1 MVSPRWWRQP
11 CRAGWSVYVRSWW
24 QVRPTLQDNKTNQTV
39 RAKTVRMWSWCF
51 LQLLYTWA
59 FLMFSFSPS
68 DFATIL
74 HHSCFVY
81 LFIYQR
87 ETLELM
93 EPLLQL
99 FYILFCS
106 HRDFQLL
113 LQSHSFNS
121 GFHFF
126 FTLHWLKIKYTAQY
140 IFLRLFN
147 SSIICHSILF
157 RDFYSHSHSHL
168 WSTEWTI
175 NIVLRAF
182 GLWEST
188 FNFNCSIS

>member
-1 MVSPRWWRQP
+1 MKAAMQGRVE
-11 CRAGWSVYVRSWW
+11 CVRSLMMAGETNTSG
-24 QVRPTLQDNKTNQTV
+24 QQDKSDSQSQDCENV
-39 RAKTVRMWSWCF
+39 E
-51 LQLLYTWA
+51 
-59 FLMFSFSPS
+59 LMFPPIVVHLGIFNVFFPPS

-126 FTLHWLKIKYTAQY
+126 YFTL
-140 IFLRLFN
+140 
-147 SSIICHSILF
+147 
-157 RDFYSHSHSHL
+157 
-168 WSTEWTI
+168 TE
-175 NIVLRAF
+175 N
-182 GLWEST
+182 
-188 FNFNCSIS
+188 